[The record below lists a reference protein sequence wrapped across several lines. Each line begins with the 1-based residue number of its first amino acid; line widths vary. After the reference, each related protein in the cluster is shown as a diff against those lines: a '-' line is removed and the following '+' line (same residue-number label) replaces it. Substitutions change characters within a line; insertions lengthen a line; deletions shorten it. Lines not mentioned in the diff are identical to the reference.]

1 MEADMNIGGPG
12 TMKYARKLL
21 LGGTSLMMLL
31 SVLSACGSKTET
43 NAASG
48 GDASWQED
56 RVAALEKKLE
66 EQSGKL
72 EEQNITITDLKK
84 KLDELSAS
92 VAAASQGGGSSSA
105 GPGNNGSAGRGDSV
119 VITFAQYEKIEVGM
133 TFDEVID
140 ILGGE
145 GEALSEAENMV
156 VYNYKGV
163 GDTGANA
170 VLAFQGGKLL
180 TKAQSGLE

>member
-1 MEADMNIGGPG
+1 
-12 TMKYARKLL
+12 MKYARKLL

-66 EQSGKL
+66 DQSSKL

-92 VAAASQGGGSSSA
+92 VAAANQGGGSTTA
-105 GPGNNGSAGRGDSV
+105 GTNGPAGKGDSV
-119 VITFAQYEKIEVGM
+119 VITFAQYEKLEVGM
-133 TFDEVID
+133 AFDEVID

-163 GDTGANA
+163 GDTGGNA

>member
-1 MEADMNIGGPG
+1 MAGGPRSRVG
-12 TMKYARKLL
+12 EKA
-21 LGGTSLMMLL
+21 GGT
-31 SVLSACGSKTET
+31 VRQAGRTEHYNYGSE
-43 NAASG
+43 
-48 GDASWQED
+48 
-56 RVAALEKKLE
+56 
-66 EQSGKL
+66 
-72 EEQNITITDLKK
+72 K

-105 GPGNNGSAGRGDSV
+105 GLGNNGSAGRGDSV